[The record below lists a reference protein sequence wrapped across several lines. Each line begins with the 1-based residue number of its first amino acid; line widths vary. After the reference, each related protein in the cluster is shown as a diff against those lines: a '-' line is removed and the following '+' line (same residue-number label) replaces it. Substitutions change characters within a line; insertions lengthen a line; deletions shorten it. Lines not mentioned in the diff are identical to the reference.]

1 MFKQEKWDFLIPDE
15 LQKNFEHV
23 LEGIQVKGE
32 KQQNFAYPELTKN
45 LRSLDK
51 EPELSNDDD
60 LFEYIKKN
68 INQIFLP
75 DRELSTPLHQL
86 FSKKKFELLHN
97 IRQYLSSNL
106 AVLNHCISETDAQ
119 FKYIYKYHYKF
130 EKKLFK
136 RVYIDFDYLFADVDF
151 YQLDEDMEVTMEFFS
166 AKLREIA
173 EKIIKDFDLK

>member
-1 MFKQEKWDFLIPDE
+1 M
-15 LQKNFEHV
+15 QKNFENV
-23 LEGIQVKGE
+23 LEGRQVEDE
-32 KQQNFAYPELTKN
+32 KEQNFAYPQLTKN
-45 LRSLDK
+45 LNSLDK

-106 AVLNHCISETDAQ
+106 TLLNHCISETDAQ

-130 EKKLFK
+130 EKKIFK